1 MMEKEE
7 NPLKPVLERIITNNY
22 KENNITELLPKK
34 DWMDLIEEMSGSPHF
49 KCKVK
54 SDPEDT
60 FRRVY
65 ELRSDIRGSMD
76 DYNNRIVFSITE
88 TNIHVEVMSQNDQ
101 FIYDFLNILFKEP
114 LRNMPLYINS
124 GKEIIKRISNW
135 RLRRGK

>member
-1 MMEKEE
+1 
-7 NPLKPVLERIITNNY
+7 
-22 KENNITELLPKK
+22 
-34 DWMDLIEEMSGSPHF
+34 MDLIEEMGESSHF

-54 SDPEDT
+54 SHPEDT

-65 ELRSDIRGSMD
+65 ELTSDIRGSMH

-101 FIYDFLNILFKEP
+101 FIDDFLNILFKEP
-114 LRNMPLYINS
+114 LRNIPLYINS
-124 GKEIIKRISNW
+124 EKEIIKRISNW